1 MKSLAHI
8 RRYPLNPPLSEAS
21 PRAESRGLGFGPLS
35 VSTPYIPIYG
45 TAAPVRLRW
54 TRTGL
59 GLALDP
65 AYTSAGLYLGGTTK
79 WNQT

>member
-8 RRYPLNPPLSEAS
+8 RRYPSNAPLSEAS
-21 PRAESRGLGFGPLS
+21 PGAALRGLGFGPLS
-35 VSTPYIPIYG
+35 ISTPYIPIYG

-59 GLALDP
+59 GLALGA
-65 AYTSAGLYLGGTTK
+65 AYTSVGPYLGGTTK